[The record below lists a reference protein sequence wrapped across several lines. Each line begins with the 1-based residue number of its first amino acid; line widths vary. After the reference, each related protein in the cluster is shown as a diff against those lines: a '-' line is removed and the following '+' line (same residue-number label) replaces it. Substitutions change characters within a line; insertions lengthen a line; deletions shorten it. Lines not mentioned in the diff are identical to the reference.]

1 MASLVP
7 GVLLK
12 LLQHMNSDV
21 KVAGE
26 HRSSLL
32 QVISIVPALAGSDLF
47 TNQGFYLK
55 VSDSSHATYVTL
67 PDEQHDLILSD
78 TIQLG
83 QFIHVDRFEAATP
96 VPILRGVRP
105 LPGRHACVGNPEDL
119 VVTSSSSFLGNK
131 KVQPSVNG
139 NAKDALS
146 LEKEQSKLEKINAS
160 VKNNGTESKKP
171 QLTKS
176 NSSLSKQALNTLTD
190 KKDIVSSKAKST
202 TARSTPSSP
211 TSVHSLPASFDR
223 FSSDM
228 KQRVKTKGAEKSSPS
243 RLSLL
248 EKAASVLKATTAG
261 RKSSVGNSLSNTII
275 SIESGPKSLRK
286 SWEGNA
292 DAKAKGNSD
301 SKPAKPEKKS
311 ENRSSSVRVDIAC
324 HTWVYKCDV
333 SIFVMFSQFHLYRR
347 VYNSH
352 LNIFLAF

>member
-105 LPGRHACVGNPEDL
+105 VPGRHACVGSPEDL
-119 VVTSSSSFLGNK
+119 VVTSSTSFLGGK
-131 KVQPSVNG
+131 KAQPSING
-139 NAKDALS
+139 NSKDAGALS

-176 NSSLSKQALNTLTD
+176 NSSLSKQVLNSLTD
-190 KKDIVSSKAKST
+190 KKDIVIAKAKSS
-202 TARSTPSSP
+202 TARSMPSSP
-211 TSVHSLPASFDR
+211 TSVHSLPASFDK
-223 FSSDM
+223 FSNDM
-228 KQRVKTKGAEKSSPS
+228 RQRAKTKGAEKPSPS

-261 RKSSVGNSLSNTII
+261 RKSSVSNSLSNTMLGIG
-275 SIESGPKSLRK
+275 SGPKALRR

-292 DAKAKGNSD
+292 EAKVKGNSD
-301 SKPAKPEKKS
+301 SKPAKAEKKS
-311 ENRSSSVRVDIAC
+311 ENRSPSVRVEML
-324 HTWVYKCDV
+324 
-333 SIFVMFSQFHLYRR
+333 VMC
-347 VYNSH
+347 
-352 LNIFLAF
+352 